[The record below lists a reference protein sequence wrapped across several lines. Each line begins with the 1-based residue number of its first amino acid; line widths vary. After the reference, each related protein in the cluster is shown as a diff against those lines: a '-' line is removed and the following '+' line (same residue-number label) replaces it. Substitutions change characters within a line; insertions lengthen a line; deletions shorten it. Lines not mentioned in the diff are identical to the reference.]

1 MPQHIPHTDLA
12 DEELLAAYRDSR
24 DNRWLGILLQRYTA
38 LLLGVAMKYLKNRD
52 MAEDA
57 VQHVFET
64 TLTRLPE
71 GPIANFK
78 GWLYVLMRNH
88 CLQQLRDKRYTAGET
103 AMEGIED
110 TATGI
115 EDALWMERT
124 LEQMSEALEQIS
136 EEQRATIK
144 LFYLQ
149 KCSYEQ
155 IIERTGFTFM
165 QVKSYIQN
173 GKRNLRAIL
182 TRKTGSTGK

>member
-1 MPQHIPHTDLA
+1 MPSLAQHTDLS
-12 DEELLAAYRDSR
+12 DEQLLAAYRDSR
-24 DNRWLGILLQRYTA
+24 DNRWLGALLQRYTA
-38 LLLGVAMKYLKNRD
+38 LLLGVGMKYLKD
-52 MAEDA
+52 HTLAEDA

-88 CLQQLRDKRYTAGET
+88 CLQLLRDKRYMADET
-103 AMEGIED
+103 AIQEVEYSANGV
-110 TATGI
+110 
-115 EDALWMERT
+115 EDAQW
-124 LEQMSEALEQIS
+124 LEHSLQQMAEALEQINT
-136 EEQRATIK
+136 EQREAIE

-173 GKRNLRAIL
+173 GKRNLKAIL
-182 TRKTGSTGK
+182 MKKLGSTEK